1 MIQFI
6 LTNQIFIIFLMHMEI
21 IHSPD
26 SKVTKL
32 KADIERNPTDI
43 PPVEYQDYLN
53 TKEAYSRTTRKNI

>member
-1 MIQFI
+1 
-6 LTNQIFIIFLMHMEI
+6 MHMEI